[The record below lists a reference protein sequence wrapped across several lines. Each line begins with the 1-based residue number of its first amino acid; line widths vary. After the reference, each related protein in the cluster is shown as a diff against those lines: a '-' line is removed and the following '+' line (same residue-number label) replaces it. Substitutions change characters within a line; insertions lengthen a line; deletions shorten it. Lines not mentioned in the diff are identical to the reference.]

1 MKPRPKVYPEHRC
14 LMCHR
19 TTTNKTYCPECED
32 FMFRPRFT
40 PRELT
45 ITAPKGPTIWR
56 RRETMDGG
64 VTP

>member
-19 TTTNKTYCPECED
+19 TTTNKTYCPECSD

-40 PRELT
+40 PQELR
-45 ITAPKGPTIWR
+45 ITAPPDRPLWR
-56 RRETMDGG
+56 RNESINKE
-64 VTP
+64 VSP